1 MDIKVLEDIRFF
13 ALDAFSANL
22 VKARR
27 NITRLRELIN
37 NPGTHVNCVGQ
48 SQHQLGLAMK
58 QYNATRIEM
67 AKKKYQVLQRLIKKY
82 PSLEDSFI
90 LAHLN
95 AAITEYE
102 VDEINTI
109 AKIESESESESTS
122 TSNLN
127 LGTAEIK
134 IPVYATPTRQDMAV
148 LLVYFNACSY
158 KKLAQNL
165 LLTYQTLV
173 RAGIPVYLVQH
184 CFPDQVPLIPANG
197 TTIFNTKSES
207 YMFYKENLLN
217 WLMRKVPKKYTKFYT
232 MDCDLLFDKE
242 KWYDNVSILLDT
254 HDIVQPFDTA
264 FWLGSDL
271 KTIENK
277 RQGIV
282 SAEKKGLNLK
292 LSDHHPGFAWAFRR
306 EFIEPKGIFDLN
318 IMGSGDCII
327 SSSALQKHM
336 KSSHWN
342 NNAPNWILEKYDEY
356 FKSFEG
362 CKTSFYSQSLYHLW
376 HGSRDNRGYNKR
388 YIYFKNIIFQNAI
401 TNIDELFILNDD
413 GLYDFH
419 PLVRDIMNRT
429 IVDYFKTRDDD
440 GI

>member
-1 MDIKVLEDIRFF
+1 MDIEVLEDIRFF
-13 ALDAFSANL
+13 ALEAFSANL
-22 VKARR
+22 VKARM

-37 NPGTHVNCVGQ
+37 NPGTQVNRVGQ
-48 SQHQLGLAMK
+48 SQNQLALAMK
-58 QYNATRIEM
+58 QYNAARIEM
-67 AKKKYQVLQRLIKKY
+67 AKKKHQVLQRLTKKY
-82 PSLEDSFI
+82 PLLEDAFI

-102 VDEINTI
+102 VDEINMI
-109 AKIESESESESTS
+109 ANLESQSQSIS
-122 TSNLN
+122 N
-127 LGTAEIK
+127 LGTAAIT

-165 LLTYQTLV
+165 LLTYHTLV
-173 RAGIPVYLVQH
+173 RAGIPVFLVQH
-184 CFPDQVPLIPANG
+184 CFPGQVPLMPANG

-217 WLMRKVPKKYTKFYT
+217 WLMRKVPQQYTKFYT

-242 KWYDNVSILLDT
+242 TWYDDVSILLDT

-271 KTIENK
+271 KTIELK
-277 RQGIV
+277 RMGIV

-306 EFIEPKGIFDLN
+306 DFIEPKGIFDLN

-327 SSSALQKHM
+327 TSAALQKHI
-336 KSSHWN
+336 KYTHWN
-342 NNAPNWILEKYDEY
+342 NNSPNWILEKYDEY

-362 CKTSFYSQSLYHLW
+362 NKTSFYSQSLYHLW

-388 YIYFKNIIFQNAI
+388 YVDFKNIILERAI
-401 TNIDELFILNDD
+401 TNIDELFILNDH

-419 PLVRDIMNRT
+419 HSVRDIMNRT
-429 IVDYFKTRDDD
+429 ILDYFQTRQED